1 LNKCPSAGITPNS
14 RMMAGLLMMTM
25 MCCALLTSAKDLPAG
40 QEEMTVGGGGGTTTT
55 TGFIPKLSR
64 MLALDEVQ
72 WSNARLLKRHENKH
86 REKQQESQQQL
97 KQEETEIVTN
107 EMENE
112 QVVVVDG
119 TTTEVVLEEGEL
131 DLDMVARS
139 ATDDDLGN
147 GDIEIFIDDE
157 VDSSVSS
164 EEPSSSCRSVIAV
177 NGWRLLTTSTE
188 SYDMDAMYPDEDVTL
203 PYNDSSTVLP
213 TEEDF
218 VCEMSNGRVLPVR
231 GTDEQVA
238 ELRHMLN
245 KGHLISAL
253 SSIEVNT
260 AQGISDGSG
269 STSSGYSSNSVT
281 LPEGPIKITTNSEEN
296 SRRLSSVYEGIHRV
310 LVIRVTDRDG
320 LAVPEDAATISDK
333 FFGTYGDTR
342 TLVSGFRRCS
352 FGKLLMTNDYG
363 TDEYDNLLASPGV
376 MELTIDVGLQS
387 STQEEIAESA
397 QRALAT
403 KLGHELPGPFHH
415 IAFVLEGCYQIETT
429 CEFAAY
435 AFVNHWLSVF
445 IGENYKYPAV
455 TMHEFGHNMNL
466 AHSGGT
472 DGEIY
477 TDHTCLM
484 GNPLFSDDVGM
495 MCFNP
500 AKNYQISVGSGR

>member
-1 LNKCPSAGITPNS
+1 MKLKVAIS
-14 RMMAGLLMMTM
+14 RMMAGLLMMTII
-25 MCCALLTSAKDLPAG
+25 CCALLASAKDLPAG
-40 QEEMTVGGGGGTTTT
+40 QEEMTVGGGGGGGTAT

-64 MLALDEVQ
+64 LLALDEVQ
-72 WSNARLLKRHENKH
+72 WSNARLLKRHESKH
-86 REKQQESQQQL
+86 KEQQQQQ
-97 KQEETEIVTN
+97 KQEEPDIVTN
-107 EMENE
+107 EMETE
-112 QVVVVDG
+112 QVVEVDG
-119 TTTEVVLEEGEL
+119 TTTETEEEGEL
-131 DLDMVARS
+131 DLDMVARA
-139 ATDDDLGN
+139 ATDDDFGN
-147 GDIEIFIDDE
+147 GDIDIFVDDE
-157 VDSSVSS
+157 VESSASS
-164 EEPSSSCRSVIAV
+164 EESSSSCKSVIAV

-188 SYDMDAMYPDEDVTL
+188 SYDMDVMYPDEDVTL

-213 TEEDF
+213 TDEEF

-231 GTDEQVA
+231 GTDDQVA
-238 ELRHMLN
+238 ELRQMLN

-260 AQGISDGSG
+260 PQGI

-310 LVIRVTDRDG
+310 LVVRVTDRNG

-352 FGKLLMTNDYG
+352 FGKLLMTNNYG
-363 TDEYDNLLASPGV
+363 TDEYDNLLAAPGV

-397 QRALAT
+397 QRALTT